1 MARYEA
7 LYGRRWRSTI
17 WWSKVVKAELIGPY
31 LVHQAMEK
39 VKVIQERLK
48 TAQSRQKSY
57 KDVRRRS
64 LEFQKCL
71 GDPSLI
77 VPTENI
83 GIKDNL
89 SYEDVPIQILDWQ
102 VCKLRTKEFAS
113 FKVLWRNQFVK
124 EATCKA
130 EEYMKKRYPHFL
142 ESVEDATRCKYPLS
156 ARSALLNQIELQSLW

>member
-1 MARYEA
+1 MAYE
-7 LYGRRWRSTI
+7 LELPQELE
-17 WWSKVVKAELIGPY
+17 VVH
-31 LVHQAMEK
+31 LVFHISM
-39 VKVIQERLK
+39 LK
-48 TAQSRQKSY
+48 
-57 KDVRRRS
+57 
-64 LEFQKCL
+64 KCL

-142 ESVEDATRCKYPLS
+142 ESVEDATRC
-156 ARSALLNQIELQSLW
+156 